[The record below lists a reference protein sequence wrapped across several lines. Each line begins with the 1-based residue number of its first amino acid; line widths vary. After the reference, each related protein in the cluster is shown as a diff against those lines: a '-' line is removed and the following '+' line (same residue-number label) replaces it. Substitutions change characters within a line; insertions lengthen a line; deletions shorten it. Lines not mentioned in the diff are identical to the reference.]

1 MNKIDFKKYIL
12 YFILMSMAGVIVL
25 TGQAIGMKKQ
35 FIGAVPG
42 MMLIVALALL
52 CYIVKDVIPKF
63 PLPAYALSTLLGM
76 AISMPYFSISKF
88 FVAEINT
95 VEFLPLCTPLLAFA
109 GISVG
114 DKINDLK
121 KMSWKIII
129 IAMVVFTTIFFAC
142 ALIAQLVLKL
152 QGTI

>member
-1 MNKIDFKKYIL
+1 MNRVDFKKYIL

-25 TGQAIGMKKQ
+25 AGQAIGMKKQ

-42 MMLIVALALL
+42 MMLIVGLALL

-76 AISMPYFSISKF
+76 AVSMPYFSISKF
-88 FVAEINT
+88 FVTEINT

-129 IAMVVFTTIFFAC
+129 IAIVVFTTIFFAC